1 MERRQRR
8 SGDVLT
14 ALHLFLE
21 SKLDAGSLRVTTAR
35 GDLVAA
41 VGDDAYA
48 DEWTATSEV
57 VAGDDLVV
65 ASSGGRIDADV
76 AAGVARIIEIT

>member
-48 DEWTATSEV
+48 DDWIATSEIA
-57 VAGDDLVV
+57 AGEDLVV
-65 ASSGGRIDADV
+65 ASSGGRIDPDV
-76 AAGVARIIEIT
+76 APGVRRIIDAI